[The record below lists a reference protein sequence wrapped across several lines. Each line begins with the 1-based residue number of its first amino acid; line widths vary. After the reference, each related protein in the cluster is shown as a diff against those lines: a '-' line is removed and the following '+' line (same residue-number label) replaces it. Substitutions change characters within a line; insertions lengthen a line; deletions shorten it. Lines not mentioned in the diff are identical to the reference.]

1 MRISVSQTPSNTP
14 SNSPTITPSLTNCP
28 TNTPTMTST
37 VTPTR
42 TPTMTP
48 TRTIPVTPTSTP
60 TMTPT
65 NTTTNTPT
73 RTPVI
78 SPTNTST
85 PTRTPQT
92 TTTNTP
98 TITRTPTITPTTT
111 PFCENC
117 AEAFTA
123 VTDTTTTIRWR
134 QCTGGAKSAGVTAG
148 VPFIQTSEC
157 LGGGADINSFTV
169 DAGTITSLTFSGNC
183 CPITPTP
190 SVTQTMTS
198 TPTSTSPLVTPT
210 NTTTQTNTP
219 SFTPTNTA
227 TPTMTPTTPEECPC
241 NCWSLTYASG
251 EMPAELEVRYR
262 DCQLDTVQTQTI
274 LSLETVDNLDGT
286 YTANICV
293 QTGGTYNT
301 PVCVSGSTE
310 IICDPFSWVQGGVCC
325 IPADCA
331 IECCLIDILTNNSL
345 DVEIDGVDVNGSP
358 ATLVAGVMP
367 NEPGNGT
374 TLCSTITGTVDIR
387 ISYSAGVSGQKITLC
402 DSNGSCTCYNITGSG
417 PGVFDFFD
425 VVFDC
430 ITPVTILAED
440 GTC

>member
-1 MRISVSQTPSNTP
+1 MRLSVSQTPSNTP

-28 TNTPTMTST
+28 TNTPTMTPT
-37 VTPTR
+37 GTIAVTPTN
-42 TPTMTP
+42 
-48 TRTIPVTPTSTP
+48 TITSTP
-60 TMTPT
+60 TNTQTRTPQTTPSNTPT

-73 RTPVI
+73 STIGVTPSI
-78 SPTNTST
+78 TPTM
-85 PTRTPQT
+85 TRTPET
-92 TTTNTP
+92 TPTNTP
-98 TITRTPTITPTTT
+98 TITRTTT
-111 PFCENC
+111 
-117 AEAFTA
+117 
-123 VTDTTTTIRWR
+123 
-134 QCTGGAKSAGVTAG
+134 
-148 VPFIQTSEC
+148 
-157 LGGGADINSFTV
+157 
-169 DAGTITSLTFSGNC
+169 
-183 CPITPTP
+183 ITPTP

-198 TPTSTSPLVTPT
+198 TPT

-219 SFTPTNTA
+219 SFTPTNTT

-358 ATLVAGVMP
+358 ATLVGGVMP

>member
-37 VTPTR
+37 VTPT
-42 TPTMTP
+42 MTP
-48 TRTIPVTPTSTP
+48 TRTIPVSPTRTP

-117 AEAFTA
+117 AAAFTA
-123 VTDTTTTIRWR
+123 ITDTTTIIRWR
-134 QCTGGAKSAGVTAG
+134 QCTGGAKSAGVDAG

-190 SVTQTMTS
+190 SITQTMTS
-198 TPTSTSPLVTPT
+198 TPT

-219 SFTPTNTA
+219 SFTPTITNTATATNTA
-227 TPTMTPTTPEECPC
+227 TPTYSPTSTISC
-241 NCWSLTYASG
+241 
-251 EMPAELEVRYR
+251 
-262 DCQLDTVQTQTI
+262 CQ
-274 LSLETVDNLDGT
+274 
-286 YTANICV
+286 
-293 QTGGTYNT
+293 
-301 PVCVSGSTE
+301 
-310 IICDPFSWVQGGVCC
+310 
-325 IPADCA
+325 
-331 IECCLIDILTNNSL
+331 IDILTNASL
-345 DVEIDGVDVNGSP
+345 DVDITGVDVDGSP
-358 ATLVAGVMP
+358 TTVIGGVMP

-374 TLCSTITGTVDIR
+374 NLCSTITGTVDFR
-387 ISYSAGVSGQKITLC
+387 VSYSAGVSGQKITFC
-402 DSNGSCTCYNITGSG
+402 DSNGTCTCQNITGSG
-417 PGVFDFFD
+417 PGYFDFLD
-425 VVFDC
+425 VFFDC
-430 ITPVTILAED
+430 NTPPTILAED